1 MQQHTKLAFKAREY
15 NVTEWEPVPCDL
27 CFWVASYVHHIFNS
41 HRGKRKYSH
50 NLAVLCF
57 KCHNK
62 IHSKRD
68 NLQSRQLQTPRTLW
82 NKMRNIKERKQMIRK
97 YSFYL

>member
-27 CFWVASYVHHIFNS
+27 CFWVASDVHHIFNS
-41 HRGKRKYSH
+41 HRWKRKNTVD
-50 NLAVLCF
+50 NLAVLCL

-62 IHSKRD
+62 IHNKRD
-68 NLQSRQLQTPRTLW
+68 DLQSRQLQTRILW
-82 NKMRNIKERKQMIRK
+82 IISNIKERKQMIRK